1 MALTISE
8 ISNKFNTPKKCIA
21 YLESL
26 RWPDGKVISPFSGK
40 ETVTK
45 RKNSNF
51 YHCNISNKDFSV
63 LHGTIF
69 DRSRFPLPKWFQMI
83 ALVLNAKRG
92 ISAKQLQRNVGC
104 TYKTAWYAA
113 MRIRCAMI
121 DDCIEL
127 ENIIE
132 MDEAYVG
139 GKKRKVSANHP
150 SISKV
155 ETKRGRGTDKTPI
168 VGIVE
173 RNGQVVLKVVDRLN
187 SATMLS
193 MLKDNVNIENAIL
206 MTDSFKS
213 YKSFDDLVQH
223 LTINH
228 SKGYSKGI
236 VHVNTIEGFWAI
248 VKNSIKGNYVAIS
261 KKYLPFYLVQAQY
274 IYNRRNAK
282 YDLMKEFLQRS
293 IAEQKCLINYKPKG
307 AVKSIVYRPKK
318 KVIC

>member
-1 MALTISE
+1 MSLN
-8 ISNKFNTPKKCIA
+8 ISNISSKFNTPKKCIA
-21 YLESL
+21 YMESL
-26 RWPDGKVISPFSGK
+26 RWPDGKVVSPFSGK
-40 ETVTK
+40 ESVTK
-45 RKNSNF
+45 RKNSNL
-51 YHCNISNKDFSV
+51 YHCNVSNKDFSV

-69 DRSRFPLPKWFQMI
+69 DSSRFPLPKWFQMI
-83 ALVLNAKRG
+83 ALVLNAKKG
-92 ISAKQLQRNVGC
+92 IAAKELQRNLGC
-104 TYKTAWYAA
+104 SYKTAWYAA

-139 GKKRKVSANHP
+139 GKRRKVSANHP

-173 RNGQVVLKVVDRLN
+173 RNGNVVLKVVDRLT
-187 SATMLS
+187 SSTM
-193 MLKDNVNIENAIL
+193 MQILKDNVNINNAIL
-206 MTDSFKS
+206 MTDDFKS
-213 YKSFDDLVQH
+213 YKSFDEMVQH

-236 VHVNTIEGFWAI
+236 VHVNTIEGFWSI

-274 IYNRRNAK
+274 IYNRRDAGH
-282 YDLMKEFLQRS
+282 DLLKEFIQRALS
-293 IAEQKCLINYKPKG
+293 EPKCLIYYKPKK
-307 AVKSIVYRPKK
+307 AVKSIVYRPKN
-318 KVIC
+318 KVRC